1 MKKIQRKQAI
11 EGILK
16 KSKYSHK
23 HFVKE
28 KEDKNRLQLENY
40 IKMLVC
46 VKKMDLILNIK
57 NI

>member
-11 EGILK
+11 EGVLR
-16 KSKYSHK
+16 KSKYSRK
-23 HFVKE
+23 QLVKE
-28 KEDKNRLQLENY
+28 KEDKNRLQFENY

-46 VKKMDLILNIK
+46 VKKIDLILNIK